1 MNQEV
6 PFKKFI
12 ISWVAITLMM
22 FGLSVVF
29 HGLFAGQPAL
39 VVNGLSLSGKVLA
52 IISFCSTAAISLIF
66 HALFYFG
73 GLTCAPIVKG
83 IGLGAALGFL
93 SFMLV
98 GFGLG
103 AYSVHASFA
112 ELGGGMLW
120 QVCEQGMGG
129 ALASVISL
137 TEIHRWGV
145 FRLI

>member
-6 PFKKFI
+6 PFKKFV

-29 HGLFAGQPAL
+29 HGLFADQQSL
-39 VVNGLSLSGKVLA
+39 VINGLSLSGRVLA
-52 IISFCSTAAISLIF
+52 IISLCSTATISLIF

-73 GLTCAPIVKG
+73 GLTSAPIVKG
-83 IGLGAALGFL
+83 LGLGMALGFL
-93 SFMLV
+93 YFMLV

-103 AYSVHASFA
+103 AYSVHASFV
-112 ELGGGMLW
+112 ELGRGILW
-120 QVCEQGMGG
+120 QICEQGIGG
-129 ALASVISL
+129 VFASVISL

-145 FRLI
+145 FRMI